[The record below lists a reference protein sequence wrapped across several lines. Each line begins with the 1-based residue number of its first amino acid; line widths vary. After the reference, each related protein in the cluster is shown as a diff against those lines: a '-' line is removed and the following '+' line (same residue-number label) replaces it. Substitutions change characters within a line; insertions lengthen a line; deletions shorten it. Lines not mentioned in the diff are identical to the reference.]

1 MHSNV
6 WHVAFTT
13 SDVSTRSLPGW
24 LEGSIKPS
32 NMKAINKLWKK
43 KKKREKML
51 QKLPEKLG
59 AAHSSNPGL
68 RSWSACM
75 FSSLTLAS
83 QTETTRIL
91 REKHLLKMKMESLST
106 HVCSLKQPLKFWG
119 SSNTAGNLYIPP
131 LNCWSWRFHLYTS
144 PENTETSIKL
154 LHVSLVEVRSP
165 CAAFQ
170 LA

>member
-1 MHSNV
+1 MCD
-6 WHVAFTT
+6 T
-13 SDVSTRSLPGW
+13 SRLPLQMSQLGAYQDDLKAALNQATWKRSTSS
-24 LEGSIKPS
+24 E
-32 NMKAINKLWKK
+32 KK
-43 KKKREKML
+43 KKEREKML

-83 QTETTRIL
+83 QTETTHII